1 MLTIFLI
8 SPTTRQ
14 STILEKTI
22 AQQFLREPCR
32 GGPQC
37 EGRQIRKG
45 LIRTGLGC
53 PAAVRLEAESRP
65 DPNAGK
71 TGGQAWG
78 MKSLYDALTLVI
90 GRLKTVVDLASGL
103 SKRWHGRSE
112 PKAP

>member
-1 MLTIFLI
+1 MLTIFDL
-8 SPTTRQ
+8 TDDKT
-14 STILEKTI
+14 STILENNCATI
-22 AQQFLREPCR
+22 PGRTLV
-32 GGPQC
+32 GVVNQC
-37 EGRQIRKG
+37 EGGQIRKG

-90 GRLKTVVDLASGL
+90 GRLKTVVDLASDL

>member
-1 MLTIFLI
+1 MKDGKF
-8 SPTTRQ
+8 
-14 STILEKTI
+14 EKVLSVQVSD
-22 AQQFLREPCR
+22 ALP
-32 GGPQC
+32 PS
-37 EGRQIRKG
+37 
-45 LIRTGLGC
+45 
-53 PAAVRLEAESRP
+53 RLEAESRP

-112 PKAP
+112 PKAPCALTHDWRLRRPFS

>member
-1 MLTIFLI
+1 MKDGKF
-8 SPTTRQ
+8 
-14 STILEKTI
+14 EKVLSVQVSD
-22 AQQFLREPCR
+22 ALP
-32 GGPQC
+32 
-37 EGRQIRKG
+37 
-45 LIRTGLGC
+45 LS
-53 PAAVRLEAESRP
+53 RLEAESRP

>member
-1 MLTIFLI
+1 VKDGKF
-8 SPTTRQ
+8 
-14 STILEKTI
+14 EKVLSVQVSD
-22 AQQFLREPCR
+22 ALPPSVWR
-32 GGPQC
+32 
-37 EGRQIRKG
+37 
-45 LIRTGLGC
+45 
-53 PAAVRLEAESRP
+53 SRP

-112 PKAP
+112 PKALRSPTIGDCGGLSLSPH

>member
-1 MLTIFLI
+1 MKDGKF
-8 SPTTRQ
+8 
-14 STILEKTI
+14 E
-22 AQQFLREPCR
+22 
-32 GGPQC
+32 
-37 EGRQIRKG
+37 KG